1 MKSIQRDLGRRK
13 ENKGFNQMRP
23 HMTFPYLT
31 VPVSS
36 GLELE
41 SPQITALRAVII
53 AAANKVYSML
63 LSNSHCLCV

>member
-1 MKSIQRDLGRRK
+1 
-13 ENKGFNQMRP
+13 
-23 HMTFPYLT
+23 MTFPYLT

-41 SPQITALRAVII
+41 SPQITALQAVII

-63 LSNSHCLCV
+63 LSNPHCLCVSLLAWTDWSITSALWRM